1 MDTELVIGRSV
12 NDRPIGL
19 TEFLPSIDVF
29 FRSVVH
35 HWMGKEI
42 GILLTGMGKDDA
54 IGLGALRSGSI

>member
-1 MDTELVIGRSV
+1 M